1 MQRITP
7 CLWFDGNG
15 EEVLDFYTGI
25 FPNSRVVDR
34 LYWPANGPGPK
45 DGGLLTATFQLDG
58 QEFMV
63 LNGGPEYKFTPALS
77 LYVPC
82 ETQAEVDH
90 YWDKLLEG
98 GGKPVQ
104 CGWLTDRYGVS
115 WQVAPHAMIR
125 MFQDKDVEKAGRAM
139 RAMMQMVKLD
149 LATVQ
154 KAYDGR

>member
-1 MQRITP
+1 MQKITP

-15 EEVLDFYTGI
+15 EDVLNFYTGI

-34 LYWPANGPGPK
+34 LNWPANGPGPG
-45 DGGLLTATFQLDG
+45 GGLLTATFQLDG

-77 LYVPC
+77 LLVNC

-98 GGKPVQ
+98 GGQPVK
-104 CGWLTDRYGVS
+104 CGWLTDRFGVS
-115 WQVAPHAMIR
+115 WQVAPTAMIR
-125 MFQDKDVEKAGRAM
+125 MFQDKDPEKAGRAM
-139 RAMMQMVKLD
+139 RAMMEMVKLD
-149 LATVQ
+149 LAAVQ
-154 KAYDGR
+154 RAYDGR

>member
-1 MQRITP
+1 
-7 CLWFDGNG
+7 
-15 EEVLDFYTGI
+15 
-25 FPNSRVVDR
+25 
-34 LYWPANGPGPK
+34 
-45 DGGLLTATFQLDG
+45 
-58 QEFMV
+58 V
-63 LNGGPEYKFTPALS
+63 LNGGPDYKFTPALS

-98 GGKPVQ
+98 GGKPMQ

-115 WQVAPHAMIR
+115 WQVAPTAMIR
-125 MFQDKDVEKAGRAM
+125 MFQDKDPEKAGRAM

-154 KAYDGR
+154 KAYEGR